1 MRVRA
6 YTLATLLLVTIA
18 SGLQA
23 SVESPSIT
31 ISSLSEGDWIE
42 GEVEVLVDGDVENLE
57 LLVKRVA
64 LGSVWTV
71 VASANAGEA
80 LIWDTRDANATS
92 PASFQVVVRGELE
105 NGTQV
110 ESAPVSVTVLYPRQ
124 LTYDGGSVQPEWH
137 PEGGIFVFKSNRGEE
152 GHIFKLYTLIPGEEP
167 ELVTTDRVYHGYPG
181 WSPDGS
187 HMVFNSYDPEVEGV
201 NEMDIFVVNLSS
213 GESTPVTSNSDFDDS
228 GRWSPDGNFIS
239 FHSSRS
245 GDLDVWK
252 VAVAENGTPVGE
264 PIRLTPGNSNEH
276 CPRWSF
282 DGEWLVYETDRV
294 EGTDVWVMRDDGSD
308 ARQIT
313 NDDYH
318 DGYPGWSPTGDWLV
332 YDSSRDNNTDIYL
345 IPTDGGTQKRVT
357 MHHAQDR
364 HPSWSPDGRSLLF
377 HSGRGGDVNIWQV
390 EIPDPSVIDETE
402 EDSGID
408 ETEEDSGFCT
418 AIVTEENIDEV
429 DDACVATFDD
439 EEELEPSESGD
450 TTLPGIS
457 IVGTLGLVTLL
468 AFMRRRSYV

>member
-1 MRVRA
+1 MRARA
-6 YTLATLLLVTIA
+6 YTLATLLLVMIA
-18 SGLQA
+18 TNGLQA
-23 SVESPSIT
+23 SEESPSIT
-31 ISSLSEGDWIE
+31 IISLSEGDWIE
-42 GEVEVLVDGDVENLE
+42 GDVEIIVDGDVENLE
-57 LLVKRVA
+57 LLVN
-64 LGSVWTV
+64 GTV
-71 VASANAGEA
+71 VASANAGET

-124 LTYDGGSVQPEWH
+124 LTYDSAMDIQPEWH

-152 GHIFKLYTLIPGEEP
+152 DHIFKLYTLIPGEEP
-167 ELVTTDRVYHGYPG
+167 ELVQTDRVYHGYPG

-187 HMVFNSYDPEVEGV
+187 HMVFNSYDPEVEGTG
-201 NEMDIFVVNLSS
+201 EMDIFVVNLST
-213 GESTPVTSNSDFDDS
+213 GESTSVTSNSDFDDS

-252 VAVAENGTPVGE
+252 VAVAENGTPIGE
-264 PIRLTPGNSNEH
+264 PIRLTPGDSNEH

-294 EGTDVWVMRDDGSD
+294 EGTDVWVMRGDGSD

-345 IPTDGGTQKRVT
+345 IPTDGGPQKRVT

-402 EDSGID
+402 EDSG
-408 ETEEDSGFCT
+408 FCT

-457 IVGTLGLVTLL
+457 IVSTIGLITLL
-468 AFMRRRSYV
+468 AFMRRKYV

>member
-1 MRVRA
+1 MRARA
-6 YTLATLLLVTIA
+6 YTLATLLLVMMA
-18 SGLQA
+18 NGLQA
-23 SVESPSIT
+23 VEESPNIT
-31 ISSLSEGDWIE
+31 ITSLNEGDWIE
-42 GEVEVLVDGDVENLE
+42 GDVEIIVDGDVENLE
-57 LLVKRVA
+57 LLVN
-64 LGSVWTV
+64 GTV
-71 VASANAGEA
+71 VASANAGET

-213 GESTPVTSNSDFDDS
+213 GESTPVTNNSDFDDS
-228 GRWSPDGNFIS
+228 GRWSPDGNFIT
-239 FHSSRS
+239 FHSSRD
-245 GDLDVWK
+245 GNLDVWR
-252 VAVAENGTPVGE
+252 VAVAENGTPIGE
-264 PIRLTPGNSNEH
+264 PVRLTPGDSNEH

-282 DGEWLVYETDRV
+282 DGEWLVYETDRE
-294 EGTDVWVMRDDGSD
+294 EGTDVWIMRPDGSD

-332 YDSSRDNNTDIYL
+332 YDSVRDENTDIYL
-345 IPTDGGTQKRVT
+345 IPTSGGAQKRVT
-357 MHHAQDR
+357 MHHADDR
-364 HPSWSPDGRSLLF
+364 HASWSPDGHSLLF

-390 EIPDPSVIDETE
+390 EIPDPSVN
-402 EDSGID
+402 ID

-439 EEELEPSESGD
+439 DEEAPPTELED
-450 TTLPGIS
+450 TLEDTLPSIS
-457 IVGTLGLVTLL
+457 ITSTLCLVTLL

>member
-1 MRVRA
+1 MRTQA
-6 YTLATLLLVTIA
+6 YTLMTLLILVSVG

-23 SVESPSIT
+23 SEESPSIT
-31 ISSLSEGDWIE
+31 ITSLNEGDWIE
-42 GEVEVLVDGDVENLE
+42 GEVEILVDGDVENLE
-57 LLVKRVA
+57 LLVN
-64 LGSVWTV
+64 GTV
-71 VASANAGEA
+71 VASANAGET

-213 GESTPVTSNSDFDDS
+213 GESTPVTNNSDFDDS
-228 GRWSPDGNFIS
+228 GRWSPDGNFIT
-239 FHSSRS
+239 FHSSRD
-245 GDLDVWK
+245 GNLDVWR
-252 VAVAENGTPVGE
+252 VAVAENGTPIGE
-264 PIRLTPGNSNEH
+264 PVRLTPGDSNEH

-282 DGEWLVYETDRV
+282 DGEWLVYETDRE
-294 EGTDVWVMRDDGSD
+294 EGTDVWIMRGDGSD

-345 IPTDGGTQKRVT
+345 IPTDGGPQKRVT

>member
-1 MRVRA
+1 MRARA
-6 YTLATLLLVTIA
+6 YTLATLLLVMIA
-18 SGLQA
+18 TNGLQA
-23 SVESPSIT
+23 SEESPSIT
-31 ISSLSEGDWIE
+31 IISLSEGDWIE
-42 GEVEVLVDGDVENLE
+42 GDVEIIVDGDVENLE
-57 LLVKRVA
+57 LLVN
-64 LGSVWTV
+64 GTI
-71 VASANAGEA
+71 VASANAGET

-92 PASFQVVVRGELE
+92 PASFQVVARGELE

-213 GESTPVTSNSDFDDS
+213 GESTPVTNNSDFDDS
-228 GRWSPDGNFIS
+228 GRWSPDGNFIT
-239 FHSSRS
+239 FHSSRD
-245 GDLDVWK
+245 GNLDVWR
-252 VAVAENGTPVGE
+252 VAVAENGTPIGE
-264 PIRLTPGNSNEH
+264 PVRLTPGDSNEH

-282 DGEWLVYETDRV
+282 DGEWLVYETDRE
-294 EGTDVWVMRDDGSD
+294 EGTDVWVMRGDGSD

-377 HSGRGGDVNIWQV
+377 HSGRGGGVNIWQV
-390 EIPDPSVIDETE
+390 EIPDPSV
-402 EDSGID
+402 ID

>member
-23 SVESPSIT
+23 SEESPSIT
-31 ISSLSEGDWIE
+31 ITSLSEGDWIE

-92 PASFQVVVRGELE
+92 PASFQVVARGELE

-110 ESAPVSVTVLYPRQ
+110 ESASVNVTVLYPRQ
-124 LTYDGGSVQPEWH
+124 LTYDSAMDIQPEWH
-137 PEGGIFVFKSNRGEE
+137 PEGDIFVFKSNRGEDE
-152 GHIFKLYTLIPGEEP
+152 HIFKLYTLIPGEEP
-167 ELVTTDRVYHGYPG
+167 ELVETGRVYHGYPG

-187 HMVFNSYDPEVEGV
+187 HMVFNTYDPEVEGV
-201 NEMDIFVVNLSS
+201 NEMDIFVVNLST
-213 GESTPVTSNSDFDDS
+213 GESTSVTSNSDFDDS
-228 GRWSPDGNFIS
+228 GRWSPDGDFIS

-294 EGTDVWVMRDDGSD
+294 EGTDVWVMRGDGSD

-313 NDDYH
+313 DDDYH

-332 YDSSRDNNTDIYL
+332 YDSNRDDNTDIYL
-345 IPTDGGTQKRVT
+345 IPTAGGPQKRVT
-357 MHHAQDR
+357 MHHTQDR

-390 EIPDPSVIDETE
+390 EIPDLSVN
-402 EDSGID
+402 ID

-439 EEELEPSESGD
+439 DEEAPPTKLED
-450 TTLPGIS
+450 TLEDTLPDIS
-457 IVGTLGLVTLL
+457 IVSTIGLITLL
-468 AFMRRRSYV
+468 AFMRRKYV

>member
-1 MRVRA
+1 MRARA
-6 YTLATLLLVTIA
+6 YTLATLLLVMIA
-18 SGLQA
+18 NGLQA
-23 SVESPSIT
+23 SEESPSIT
-31 ISSLSEGDWIE
+31 IISLSEGDWIE
-42 GEVEVLVDGDVENLE
+42 GDVEIIVDGDVENLE
-57 LLVKRVA
+57 LLVN
-64 LGSVWTV
+64 GTV
-71 VASANAGEA
+71 VASANAGET

-187 HMVFNSYDPEVEGV
+187 HMVFNSYDPEVEGTG
-201 NEMDIFVVNLSS
+201 EMDIFVVNLSS

-252 VAVAENGTPVGE
+252 VAVAENGTPIGE
-264 PIRLTPGNSNEH
+264 PIRLTPGDSNEH

-282 DGEWLVYETDRV
+282 DGEWLVYETDRE
-294 EGTDVWVMRDDGSD
+294 EGTDVWVMRGDGSD

-332 YDSSRDNNTDIYL
+332 YDSVRDENTDIYL
-345 IPTDGGTQKRVT
+345 IPTSGGAQKRVT
-357 MHHAQDR
+357 MHHADDR
-364 HPSWSPDGRSLLF
+364 HASWSPDGRSLLF

-390 EIPDPSVIDETE
+390 EIPDPSVNIDETE
-402 EDSGID
+402 EDSV
-408 ETEEDSGFCT
+408 DSASCPAF
-418 AIVTEENIDEV
+418 VDEENLEEV

-439 EEELEPSESGD
+439 EEEAPLTELED
-450 TTLPGIS
+450 TLPGIS
-457 IVGTLGLVTLL
+457 IVSTMCLITLI
-468 AFMRRRSYV
+468 AFLRRRSYV

>member
-1 MRVRA
+1 MRARA
-6 YTLATLLLVTIA
+6 YTLAALLLVMMA
-18 SGLQA
+18 NGLQA
-23 SVESPSIT
+23 VEESPSIT
-31 ISSLSEGDWIE
+31 ITSLNEGAWVE
-42 GEVEVLVDGDVENLE
+42 GEVEILVDGDVENLE
-57 LLVKRVA
+57 LLVN
-64 LGSVWTV
+64 GTV
-71 VASANAGEA
+71 VASANAGES

-92 PASFQVVVRGELE
+92 PASFQVVARGELE

-110 ESAPVSVTVLYPRQ
+110 ESSPINVTVIYPRQ

-187 HMVFNSYDPEVEGV
+187 HMVFNSYDPEVEGTG
-201 NEMDIFVVNLSS
+201 EMDIFVVNLSS
-213 GESTPVTSNSDFDDS
+213 GESIPVTTNSDFDDS

-252 VAVAENGTPVGE
+252 VAVADNGTPIGE
-264 PIRLTPGNSNEH
+264 PIRLTPGDSNEH

-294 EGTDVWVMRDDGSD
+294 EGTDVWVMRADGSD

-313 NDDYH
+313 DDNYD

-345 IPTDGGTQKRVT
+345 IPTDGGPQKRVT
-357 MHHAQDR
+357 MHHTHDR

-390 EIPDPSVIDETE
+390 EIPDLSV
-402 EDSGID
+402 ID

-429 DDACVATFDD
+429 DGACVATFDD
-439 EEELEPSESGD
+439 EEELEPSESED
-450 TTLPGIS
+450 STLPGIS
-457 IVGTLGLVTLL
+457 ITSTLCLITLI
-468 AFMRRRSYV
+468 AFMRRRSHV

>member
-1 MRVRA
+1 MRARA
-6 YTLATLLLVTIA
+6 YTLATLLLVMIA
-18 SGLQA
+18 TNGLQA
-23 SVESPSIT
+23 SEESPSIT
-31 ISSLSEGDWIE
+31 IISLSEGDWIE
-42 GEVEVLVDGDVENLE
+42 GDVEIIVDGDVENLE
-57 LLVKRVA
+57 LLVN
-64 LGSVWTV
+64 GTV
-71 VASANAGEA
+71 VASANAGET

-187 HMVFNSYDPEVEGV
+187 HMVFNSYDPEVEGTG
-201 NEMDIFVVNLSS
+201 EMDIFVVNLSS

-252 VAVAENGTPVGE
+252 VAVAENGTPIGE
-264 PIRLTPGNSNEH
+264 PIRLTPGDSNEH

-282 DGEWLVYETDRV
+282 DGEWLVYETDRE
-294 EGTDVWVMRDDGSD
+294 EGTDVWIMRPDGSD

-332 YDSSRDNNTDIYL
+332 YDSVRDENTDIYL
-345 IPTDGGTQKRVT
+345 IPTSGGAQKRVT
-357 MHHAQDR
+357 MHHADDR
-364 HPSWSPDGRSLLF
+364 HASWSPDGHSLLF

-390 EIPDPSVIDETE
+390 EIPDPSVN
-402 EDSGID
+402 ID

-439 EEELEPSESGD
+439 DEEAPPTELED
-450 TTLPGIS
+450 TLEDTLPSIS
-457 IVGTLGLVTLL
+457 ITSTLCLVTLL

>member
-1 MRVRA
+1 MRART
-6 YTLATLLLVTIA
+6 YTLAALLLVMMA
-18 SGLQA
+18 NGLQA
-23 SVESPSIT
+23 VEESPNIT
-31 ISSLSEGDWIE
+31 ITSLNEGDWIE
-42 GEVEVLVDGDVENLE
+42 GEVEILVDGDVENLE
-57 LLVKRVA
+57 LLVN
-64 LGSVWTV
+64 GTV
-71 VASANAGEA
+71 VASANAGET

-92 PASFQVVVRGELE
+92 PAQFQVVARGELE

-213 GESTPVTSNSDFDDS
+213 GESTPVTNNSDFDDS
-228 GRWSPDGNFIS
+228 GRWSPDGNFIT
-239 FHSSRS
+239 FHSSRD
-245 GDLDVWK
+245 GNLDVWR
-252 VAVAENGTPVGE
+252 VAVAENGTPIGE
-264 PIRLTPGNSNEH
+264 PVRLTPGDSNEH

-282 DGEWLVYETDRV
+282 DGEWLVYETDRE
-294 EGTDVWVMRDDGSD
+294 EGTDVWIMRPDGSD

-332 YDSSRDNNTDIYL
+332 YDSVRDENTDIYL
-345 IPTDGGTQKRVT
+345 IPTSGGAQKRVT
-357 MHHAQDR
+357 MHHADDR
-364 HPSWSPDGRSLLF
+364 HASWSPDGHSLLF

-390 EIPDPSVIDETE
+390 EIPNPSV
-402 EDSGID
+402 ID

-439 EEELEPSESGD
+439 DEEAPPTELED
-450 TTLPGIS
+450 TLEDTLPSIS
-457 IVGTLGLVTLL
+457 ITSTLCLITLL
-468 AFMRRRSYV
+468 AFMRRRSNV

>member
-23 SVESPSIT
+23 SEESPSIT
-31 ISSLSEGDWIE
+31 ITSLSEGDWIE

-92 PASFQVVVRGELE
+92 PASFQVVARGELE

-110 ESAPVSVTVLYPRQ
+110 ESTSVNVTVLYPRQ
-124 LTYDGGSVQPEWH
+124 LTYDSAMDIQPEWH
-137 PEGGIFVFKSNRGEE
+137 PEGGIFVFKSNRGEDE
-152 GHIFKLYTLIPGEEP
+152 HIFKLYTLIPGEEP
-167 ELVTTDRVYHGYPG
+167 ELVETGRVYHGYPG

-187 HMVFNSYDPEVEGV
+187 HMVFNTYDPEVEGV
-201 NEMDIFVVNLSS
+201 NEMDIFVVNLST
-213 GESTPVTSNSDFDDS
+213 GESTSVTSNSDFDDS

-252 VAVAENGTPVGE
+252 VAVAKNGTPVGE
-264 PIRLTPGNSNEH
+264 PIRLTPGDSNEH

-294 EGTDVWVMRDDGSD
+294 EGTDVWVMRGDGSD

-332 YDSSRDNNTDIYL
+332 YDSNRDDNTDIYL
-345 IPTDGGTQKRVT
+345 IPTAGGPQKRVT

-390 EIPDPSVIDETE
+390 EIPDLSVN
-402 EDSGID
+402 ID

-439 EEELEPSESGD
+439 DEEEPPTKLED
-450 TTLPGIS
+450 TLEDTLPDIS
-457 IVGTLGLVTLL
+457 IVSTIGLITLL
-468 AFMRRRSYV
+468 AFMRRKYV

>member
-1 MRVRA
+1 MRARA
-6 YTLATLLLVTIA
+6 YTLATLLLVMIA
-18 SGLQA
+18 TNGLQA
-23 SVESPSIT
+23 SEESPSIT
-31 ISSLSEGDWIE
+31 IISLSEGDWIE
-42 GEVEVLVDGDVENLE
+42 GDVEIIVDGDVENLE
-57 LLVKRVA
+57 LLVN
-64 LGSVWTV
+64 GTV
-71 VASANAGEA
+71 VASANAGET

-187 HMVFNSYDPEVEGV
+187 HMVFNSYDPEVEGTG
-201 NEMDIFVVNLSS
+201 EMDIFVVNLSS

-252 VAVAENGTPVGE
+252 VAVAENGTPIGE
-264 PIRLTPGNSNEH
+264 PIRLTPGDSNEH

-282 DGEWLVYETDRV
+282 DGEWLVYETDRE
-294 EGTDVWVMRDDGSD
+294 EGTDVWIMRPDGSD

-332 YDSSRDNNTDIYL
+332 YDSVRDENTDIYL
-345 IPTDGGTQKRVT
+345 IPTSGGAQKRVT
-357 MHHAQDR
+357 MHHADDR
-364 HPSWSPDGRSLLF
+364 HASWSPDGHSLLF

-390 EIPDPSVIDETE
+390 EIPNPSV
-402 EDSGID
+402 ID

-439 EEELEPSESGD
+439 DEEAPPTELED
-450 TTLPGIS
+450 TLEDTLPSIS
-457 IVGTLGLVTLL
+457 ITSTLCLVTLL

>member
-1 MRVRA
+1 MRARA
-6 YTLATLLLVTIA
+6 YTLATLLLVMIA
-18 SGLQA
+18 TNGLQA
-23 SVESPSIT
+23 SEESPSIT
-31 ISSLSEGDWIE
+31 IISLSEGDWIE
-42 GEVEVLVDGDVENLE
+42 GDVEIIVDGDVENLE
-57 LLVKRVA
+57 LLVN
-64 LGSVWTV
+64 GTV
-71 VASANAGEA
+71 VASANAGET

-213 GESTPVTSNSDFDDS
+213 GESTPVTNNSDFDDS
-228 GRWSPDGNFIS
+228 GRWSPDGNFIT
-239 FHSSRS
+239 FHSSRD
-245 GDLDVWK
+245 GNLDVWR
-252 VAVAENGTPVGE
+252 VAVAENGTPIGE
-264 PIRLTPGNSNEH
+264 PVRLTPGDSNEH

-282 DGEWLVYETDRV
+282 DGEWLVYETDRE
-294 EGTDVWVMRDDGSD
+294 EGTDVWVMRGDGSD

-345 IPTDGGTQKRVT
+345 IPTVSLSPQSKLSAAPQKRVT

-390 EIPDPSVIDETE
+390 EIPDLFVN
-402 EDSGID
+402 ID

-439 EEELEPSESGD
+439 DEEAPTELED
-450 TTLPGIS
+450 TLEDTLPSIS
-457 IVGTLGLVTLL
+457 ITSTLCLITLL
-468 AFMRRRSYV
+468 AFMWRRSHV

>member
-1 MRVRA
+1 MRARA
-6 YTLATLLLVTIA
+6 YTLATLLLVMIA
-18 SGLQA
+18 TNGLQA
-23 SVESPSIT
+23 SEESPSIT
-31 ISSLSEGDWIE
+31 IISLSEGDWIE
-42 GEVEVLVDGDVENLE
+42 GDVEIIVDSDVENLE
-57 LLVKRVA
+57 LLVN
-64 LGSVWTV
+64 GTV
-71 VASANAGEA
+71 VASANAGET

-187 HMVFNSYDPEVEGV
+187 HMVFNSYDPEVEGTG
-201 NEMDIFVVNLSS
+201 EMDIFVVNLSS

-252 VAVAENGTPVGE
+252 VAVAENGTPIGE
-264 PIRLTPGNSNEH
+264 PIRLTPGDSNEH

-282 DGEWLVYETDRV
+282 DGEWLVYETDRE
-294 EGTDVWVMRDDGSD
+294 EGTDVWIMRPDGSD

-332 YDSSRDNNTDIYL
+332 YDSVRDENTDIYL
-345 IPTDGGTQKRVT
+345 IPTSGGAQKRVT
-357 MHHAQDR
+357 MHHADDR
-364 HPSWSPDGRSLLF
+364 HASWSPDGHSLLF

-390 EIPDPSVIDETE
+390 EIPDPSVN
-402 EDSGID
+402 ID

-439 EEELEPSESGD
+439 DEEAPPTELED
-450 TTLPGIS
+450 TLEDTLPSIS
-457 IVGTLGLVTLL
+457 ITSTFCLITLI

>member
-1 MRVRA
+1 MRARA
-6 YTLATLLLVTIA
+6 YTLATLLLVMIA
-18 SGLQA
+18 TNGLQA
-23 SVESPSIT
+23 SEESPSIT
-31 ISSLSEGDWIE
+31 IISLSEGDWIE
-42 GEVEVLVDGDVENLE
+42 GDVEIIVDGDVENLE
-57 LLVKRVA
+57 LLVN
-64 LGSVWTV
+64 GTV
-71 VASANAGEA
+71 VASANAGET

-187 HMVFNSYDPEVEGV
+187 HMVFNSYDPEVEGTG
-201 NEMDIFVVNLSS
+201 EMDIFVVNLSS

-252 VAVAENGTPVGE
+252 VAVAENGTPIGE
-264 PIRLTPGNSNEH
+264 PIRLTPGDSNEH

-282 DGEWLVYETDRV
+282 DGEWLVYETDRE
-294 EGTDVWVMRDDGSD
+294 EGTDVWVMRGDGSD

-332 YDSSRDNNTDIYL
+332 YDSVRDENTDIYL
-345 IPTDGGTQKRVT
+345 IPTSGGAQKRVT
-357 MHHAQDR
+357 MHHADDR
-364 HPSWSPDGRSLLF
+364 HASWSPDGHSLLF

-390 EIPDPSVIDETE
+390 EIPNPSV
-402 EDSGID
+402 ID

-439 EEELEPSESGD
+439 DEEAPPTELED
-450 TTLPGIS
+450 TLEDTLPSIS
-457 IVGTLGLVTLL
+457 ITSTLCLVTLL

>member
-1 MRVRA
+1 MRTSA
-6 YTLATLLLVTIA
+6 YTLTALLLLVSIG

-23 SVESPSIT
+23 SEESPSIT
-31 ISSLSEGDWIE
+31 IISLSEGDWVE
-42 GEVEVLVDGDVENLE
+42 GEVEIIVDSDVENLE
-57 LLVKRVA
+57 LLIN
-64 LGSVWTV
+64 GTV
-71 VASANAGEA
+71 VASANTDET

-92 PASFQVVVRGELE
+92 PASFQVVARGELE

-124 LTYDGGSVQPEWH
+124 LTYDSAMDIQPEWH

-152 GHIFKLYTLIPGEEP
+152 DHIFKLYTLMPGEEP
-167 ELVTTDRVYHGYPG
+167 ELVETGRVYHGYPG

-187 HMVFNSYDPEVEGV
+187 HMVFNSYDPEVEGTG
-201 NEMDIFVVNLSS
+201 EMDIFVVNLSS
-213 GESTPVTSNSDFDDS
+213 GESIPVTSNSDFDDS

-252 VAVAENGTPVGE
+252 VAVAENGTPIGE
-264 PIRLTPGNSNEH
+264 PIRLTPGDSNEH

-282 DGEWLVYETDRV
+282 DGEWLVYETDRE
-294 EGTDVWVMRDDGSD
+294 EGTDVWVMRGDGSD

-318 DGYPGWSPTGDWLV
+318 DRYPGWSPTDDWLV

-345 IPTDGGTQKRVT
+345 IPAVGGPQKRVT
-357 MHHAQDR
+357 MHHADDR
-364 HPSWSPDGRSLLF
+364 HASWSPDGHSLLF

-390 EIPDPSVIDETE
+390 EIPDPSVIDETK
-402 EDSGID
+402 
-408 ETEEDSGFCT
+408 EDSGFCT

-450 TTLPGIS
+450 TTLSGIS

-468 AFMRRRSYV
+468 AFMRRKSYV

>member
-23 SVESPSIT
+23 SEESPSIT
-31 ISSLSEGDWIE
+31 ITSLSEGDWIE

-92 PASFQVVVRGELE
+92 PASFQVVARGELE

-110 ESAPVSVTVLYPRQ
+110 ESASVNVTVLYPRQ
-124 LTYDGGSVQPEWH
+124 LTYDSAMDIQPEWH
-137 PEGGIFVFKSNRGEE
+137 PEGGIFVFKSNRGEDE
-152 GHIFKLYTLIPGEEP
+152 HIFKLYTLIPGEEP
-167 ELVTTDRVYHGYPG
+167 ELVETGRVYHGYPG

-187 HMVFNSYDPEVEGV
+187 HMVFNTYDPEVEGV
-201 NEMDIFVVNLSS
+201 NEMDIFVVNLST
-213 GESTPVTSNSDFDDS
+213 GESTSVTSNSDFDDS

-264 PIRLTPGNSNEH
+264 PIRLPPGDSNEH

-294 EGTDVWVMRDDGSD
+294 EGTDVWVMRGDGSD

-313 NDDYH
+313 DDDYH

-332 YDSSRDNNTDIYL
+332 YDSNRDDNTDIYL
-345 IPTDGGTQKRVT
+345 IPTAGGPQKRVT

-390 EIPDPSVIDETE
+390 EIPDLSVN
-402 EDSGID
+402 ID

-439 EEELEPSESGD
+439 DEEAPPTKLED
-450 TTLPGIS
+450 TLEDTLPDIS
-457 IVGTLGLVTLL
+457 IVSTIGLITLL
-468 AFMRRRSYV
+468 AFMRRKYV